1 MEALIVA
8 YAFLWYAYGFLALVW
23 WIAKMVESFEDMFEK

>member
-23 WIAKMVESFEDMFEK
+23 WIVKMAESIDEMFEK